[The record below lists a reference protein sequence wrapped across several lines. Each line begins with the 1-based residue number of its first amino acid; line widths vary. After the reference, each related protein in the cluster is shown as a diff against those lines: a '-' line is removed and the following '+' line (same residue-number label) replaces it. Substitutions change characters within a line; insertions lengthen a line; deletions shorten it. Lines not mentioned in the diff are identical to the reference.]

1 MTPEEKQEQ
10 LFSSWLAAQGTS
22 FTDWEAEEG
31 YRQRVMRIKQAVQ
44 LNQPPDRV
52 PACPMTG
59 LFPVYYAGITVRE
72 AMYDYQKAARAWI
85 KYVLD
90 FQPDAYVGMFV
101 VPPGRFFDLLDYRL
115 YKWPGR
121 GVPPDISYQCV
132 DAEYMKADEYD
143 GLIHDPSDFW
153 LRTYFPRIFG
163 ALKPWERLTPLTHV
177 LEMVITCGSFVP
189 FGRPDVQGTFRVLLE
204 AGNEAARWAEAVD
217 YVDRFLRGRG
227 FPSLSGGISKAP
239 FDILGDT
246 LRGTRGIIV
255 DMYRRP
261 EKLLKGLEAVTPLAI
276 RMGISSARAAG
287 NPLVFIPLHKGADGF
302 LSDTQFRTFYWPTLR
317 KVIMG
322 LIEEGL
328 VPFLFAEG
336 GYNSRLEIIRDLPPG
351 KTVWLF
357 DDIDMARAK
366 EVLEGVAC
374 IAGNVPISLLAFGS
388 PEEVEDC
395 CRKLIKVAGRGGGFI
410 LSSGAVIDD
419 IRPENMQALIEAA
432 RRFGTYS

>member
-1 MTPEEKQEQ
+1 LTPEEKQER
-10 LFSSWLAAQGTS
+10 LFASWLAAQDIS
-22 FTDWEAEEG
+22 FADREAEEG

-44 LNQPPDRV
+44 LKQPPDRV
-52 PACPMTG
+52 PVCPMTG

-72 AMYDYQKAARAWI
+72 AMYDYQKAAEAWI

-90 FQPDAYVGMFV
+90 FRPDAYVGMFV
-101 VPPGRFFDLLDYRL
+101 VPPGKLFDLLDYKL

-121 GVPPDISYQCV
+121 GVPADISYQCV

-143 GLIHDPSDFW
+143 ALIDDPSDFW

-163 ALKPWERLTPLTHV
+163 ALRPLENLTPLTHV

-189 FGRPDVQGTFRVLLE
+189 FGMPEVQEALRAILE
-204 AGNEAARWAEAVD
+204 AGREASRWAKVAGD
-217 YVDRFLRGRG
+217 VDRFLRGRG
-227 FPSLSGGISKAP
+227 FPALSGGISKAP

-246 LRGTRGIIV
+246 LRGTRGIMV

-261 EKLLKGLEAVTPLAI
+261 EKLLEGLEAVTPLAV
-276 RMGISSARAAG
+276 RMGITSARAAG
-287 NPLVFIPLHKGADGF
+287 HPLVFIPLHKGADGF
-302 LSDTQFRTFYWPTLR
+302 LSEGQFRTFYWPTLR
-317 KVIMG
+317 QVIEA

-336 GYNSRLEIIRDLPPG
+336 GYNSRLEIICDLPPG

-366 EVLEGVAC
+366 EVLGDVAC

-395 CRKLIKVAGRGGGFI
+395 CRELIKVAGRGGGFI

-419 IRPENMQALIEAA
+419 IRPENLRALIEAA
-432 RRFGTYS
+432 RKFGTYS